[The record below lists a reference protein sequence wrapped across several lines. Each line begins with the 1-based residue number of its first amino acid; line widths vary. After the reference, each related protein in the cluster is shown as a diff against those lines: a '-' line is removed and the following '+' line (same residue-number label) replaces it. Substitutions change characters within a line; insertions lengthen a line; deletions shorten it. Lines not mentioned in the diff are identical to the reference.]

1 MKLLV
6 KIDGRTRQKTLILP
20 EISAKLSS
28 MNKQELVLERGENQ
42 MLSSIMNSTFQVYEL
57 VQCLLSSVVKMS
69 LP

>member
-1 MKLLV
+1 MKLLAE
-6 KIDGRTRQKTLILP
+6 IDGRTRQNTLILP